1 MNRPSKPMLVLLM
14 VAIAALPACVK
25 NGEMADAASV
35 KDEVV
40 AYVGE
45 EPITLA
51 TLEERAAGGLKK
63 LEQDRY
69 DLLRGTLEEL
79 AYEKLIAK
87 AAEKLGISS
96 EELLQREVEAK
107 IVPPTEEQLRE
118 FYEVNKHRAQGRS
131 FEEVRNAL
139 VQLLSNQQENE
150 VRIQFYDGLKADI
163 GYRVLLDAPRYEVNI
178 PADAMIKGPADAPVT
193 FVEFAD
199 FQCPYCRRAHP
210 IVARLL
216 MEYKDQ
222 IRYVFR
228 DFPLGF
234 HARAVPASRA
244 ALCAGEQ
251 DKYWDYYESLK
262 VMTGDLSDNDL
273 EKRAK
278 DVGLDVDAFN
288 SCMASGRWKDY
299 VDRGMADGQ
308 ELGVTGTPSY
318 FINGRMIVGAKPYED
333 FKSIIDEEIQ
343 RHAAAAGS

>member
-1 MNRPSKPMLVLLM
+1 MLVLLM
-14 VAIAALPACVK
+14 VAIVALPACVK

-45 EPITLA
+45 EAITLA
-51 TLEERAAGGLKK
+51 ALEEKAAGGLKK

-79 AYEKLIAK
+79 ANEMMIAK
-87 AAEKLGISS
+87 AAEKRGISS
-96 EELLQREVEAK
+96 EELLRTEVESK
-107 IVPPTEEQLRE
+107 IVPPTEEQLKQ
-118 FYEVNKHRAQGRS
+118 FYEINKHRAQGRS
-131 FEEVRNAL
+131 FEEVRTAL
-139 VQLLSNQQENE
+139 VRLLTDQQENE
-150 VRIQFYDGLKADI
+150 VRIQFHDALKADI

-178 PADAMIKGPADAPVT
+178 PADAMIKGPVDAPVT

-210 IVARLL
+210 TVARLL
-216 MEYKDQ
+216 MEYQDEV
-222 IRYVFR
+222 RYVFR

-244 ALCAGEQ
+244 ALCASEQ

-262 VMTGDLSDNDL
+262 VMTGDLSDADL
-273 EKRAK
+273 QKRAQ
-278 DVGLDVDAFN
+278 DVGLDADAFN

-299 VDRGMADGQ
+299 VDQGMADGQ
-308 ELGVTGTPSY
+308 ALGVTGTPSY
-318 FINGRMIVGAKPYED
+318 FINGRMIVGAKPYEE
-333 FKSIIDEEIQ
+333 FKAIIDEEIQ
-343 RHAAAAGS
+343 RHSEAAGS